1 MMNPA
6 QKRDLWLVPF
16 CEGALILVVSLAAL
30 LSKQPLV
37 FTSLGPAAY
46 ELIEQPHRKSARP
59 YNVVAGHLIAIA
71 AGFLSLCITHAW
83 RVPAVSTRNIQFPRV
98 EAAVLSAALTV
109 FGTLLARATQPA
121 ALSTTLLVSLGTMQ
135 RWTDAALIMAAV
147 LLMTLVGEPLR
158 HWREKQIPN
167 ERTAQEG

>member
-1 MMNPA
+1 MNPA
-6 QKRDLWLVPF
+6 QKRDLWLVPL
-16 CEGALILVVSLAAL
+16 CEGALILMVSLAAL

-37 FTSLGPAAY
+37 FTSLGPTAY

-59 YNVVAGHLIAIA
+59 YNVVAGHLIAVA
-71 AGFLSLCITHAW
+71 AGFLSLCVTHAW

-135 RWTDAALIMAAV
+135 RWTDATLIMAAV

-158 HWREKQIPN
+158 HWREKQIPDKQ
-167 ERTAQEG
+167 TAQEG